1 MSQVPASSQA
11 PGTVGAMWDALA
23 GPFLAAA
30 GLLVVAGVPK
40 VADPQPL
47 VRALR
52 SAGLAV
58 RPGPGAALVRTFAV
72 AEVALG
78 AWAVVAPGRVNAA
91 LVAAAYLVFTLFVAR
106 VLGHGGVL
114 GSCGCFGKPDT
125 PATRTHLALTAAAA
139 LVAAALAVDPP
150 SAVWSGAAAGAPSG
164 AALATTVALAALVG
178 GLAWMAMAVLPTT
191 TAAAARSANPTRTK
205 G

>member
-1 MSQVPASSQA
+1 
-11 PGTVGAMWDALA
+11 MWDALA

-40 VADPQPL
+40 VVDPLPL

-72 AEVALG
+72 TEVAIG
-78 AWAVVAPGRVNAA
+78 AWAIGAPGRASAA

-106 VLGHGGVL
+106 VLLRGGVL

-125 PATRTHLALTAAAA
+125 PATRTHLALTAAAS
-139 LVAAALAVDPP
+139 LVAVALAIDPP
-150 SAVWSGAAAGAPSG
+150 GAVWSGAGVGAPSG
-164 AALATTVALAALVG
+164 ASLASTAALAVLVG
-178 GLAWMAMAVLPTT
+178 GLSWMVMAVLPTT
-191 TAAAARSANPTRTK
+191 TAAAVRSANPTRTK

>member
-1 MSQVPASSQA
+1 
-11 PGTVGAMWDALA
+11 MWDALA

-30 GLLVVAGVPK
+30 GLLVVAGLPK

-52 SAGLAV
+52 SAGLAL

-78 AWAVVAPGRVNAA
+78 GWAVAAPGRANAA
-91 LVAAAYLVFTLFVAR
+91 LLAAAYLVFTVFVAR
-106 VLGHGGVL
+106 VLLHGGVL

-139 LVAAALAVDPP
+139 GVAVALAVDPP
-150 SAVWSGAAAGAPSG
+150 SAAWSGAAGAPGG
-164 AALATTVALAALVG
+164 AALVTTVTLAALIG
-178 GLAWMAMAVLPTT
+178 GLAWMVMAVLPTT
-191 TAAAARSANPTRTK
+191 TAAAVRSANPTRTK